1 MKDLICAMIKIGN
14 YENVILLY
22 VISNTLL
29 SDLVYRAPQ
38 TQPIEDRKSSMNSQ
52 ISFKSIGKGPVK
64 KISFKSVMKKMS
76 SIGKVL
82 KGMPSIIFNS
92 KHSSLA
98 NNEGRRD
105 SGSSVGSK
113 HSSLANN
120 EGRRDS
126 VGSKHSSL
134 ANNEGRRDSVGSKHS
149 SLASNEGRRD
159 SVGSK
164 HLSLANNEG
173 RRDSVG
179 SKHSSLASNEGSI
192 SLPPTSPLSTQSG
205 TGESRRPSTPSLSS
219 EPTELS
225 TCDPEYILLCHIH
238 SYVKGQESLAIW
250 NILRGNASE
259 ALLFIIDAIKIIEY
273 SCGKTYKELK
283 CIMYPRLFA
292 LKSLCQIGMEGNND
306 GDDSIIIEGQRQ
318 QERGGHECLALS
330 VVWMAE
336 AQKVC

>member
-29 SDLVYRAPQ
+29 SDLVCRAPQ

-82 KGMPSIIFNS
+82 KGMPSIIFN
-92 KHSSLA
+92 
-98 NNEGRRD
+98 
-105 SGSSVGSK
+105 
-113 HSSLANN
+113 
-120 EGRRDS
+120 
-126 VGSKHSSL
+126 SKHSSL